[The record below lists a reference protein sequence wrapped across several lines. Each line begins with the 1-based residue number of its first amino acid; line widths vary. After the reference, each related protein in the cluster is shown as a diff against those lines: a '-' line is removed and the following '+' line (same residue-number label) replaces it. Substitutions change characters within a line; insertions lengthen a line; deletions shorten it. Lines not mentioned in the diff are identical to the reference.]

1 MFLKAKIMQSNII
14 KTIGRRFLIHEIPQ
28 IKLKVNQSIKF
39 TLCTTG
45 GSDLGNLLQGGEAY
59 VKFFAENTHFQG
71 RSDCAPE
78 YQSNTPRQETN

>member
-1 MFLKAKIMQSNII
+1 MEGSICGKRKKINNNVRLLPQNMFGSFIFNS
-14 KTIGRRFLIHEIPQ
+14 
-28 IKLKVNQSIKF
+28 SKF

-45 GSDLGNLLQGGEAY
+45 GTDLGNLLQGGEAY
-59 VKFFAENTHFQG
+59 VKFFAENAHFQG